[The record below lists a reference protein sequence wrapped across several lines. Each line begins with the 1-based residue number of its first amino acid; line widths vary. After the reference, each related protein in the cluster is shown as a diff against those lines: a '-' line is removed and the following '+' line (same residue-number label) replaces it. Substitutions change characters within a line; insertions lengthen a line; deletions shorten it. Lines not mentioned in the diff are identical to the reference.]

1 MLSGT
6 FDRFTQSGVSCHNDM
21 KPENA
26 MNRFSCFATALAT
39 CLSCLLAGTAHADS
53 YEHEHYRPDKK
64 YHYQNM
70 PSPQYDLDRESM
82 HLQRNHDRLERQQ
95 DQLRHRQERAHRDFS
110 RSHDYM
116 RGSRRR

>member
-1 MLSGT
+1 MVKKLKQRMMAGSAAL
-6 FDRFTQSGVSCHNDM
+6 FTGLVSV
-21 KPENA
+21 
-26 MNRFSCFATALAT
+26 
-39 CLSCLLAGTAHADS
+39 AGTAHADS